1 MFPGILNMCVCFFLL
16 FATTRIFL
24 IARKHAR
31 QNAALVAQLNFNYR
45 IQHGRVFKPQ
55 EAAATKMIGIVV
67 LVFVISYL
75 LDTYDTVC
83 DLAGIYTENET
94 VVILIAPLKILNS
107 AINPVIYELP

>member
-1 MFPGILNMCVCFFLL
+1 MCVCFFLL

-24 IARKHAR
+24 IAREHAR
-31 QNAALVAQLNFNYR
+31 QNAALVAQLNFNHR

-67 LVFVISYL
+67 FVFVISYL

-107 AINPVIYELP
+107 AINPVVYELP